1 MEWNRRCLYFIS
13 WSLSCYSFP
22 KSGSESIGL
31 VPTMLR
37 GNDCTFLGKWRRKIW
52 LSLLLD
58 ITHIPLML
66 DGRDS
71 EHDGER
77 AQAPPQPLVLL
88 KILFL
93 FWGKIEFKKEKS
105 VWNLCCFFDRGV
117 EVVEFGRWWWRTGA
131 SFILKEGRF
140 EFDVLNLITILT
152 FVRSFF
158 FFFLSFFLS
167 YSIGCAW
174 NPAWL
179 FFSPPCLTIPLH
191 FYPPGLCC
199 WKKKQKTAWG
209 MMSFF
214 SSIDDLTGTHSL
226 FRWGDSSIYFELLL
240 AVFSVIF
247 SEGGWSV
254 VPTGSPT

>member
-31 VPTMLR
+31 VPRQGTR
-37 GNDCTFLGKWRRKIW
+37 ACTFLGKWRRKIW

-158 FFFLSFFLS
+158 FLSFFLS
-167 YSIGCAW
+167 F
-174 NPAWL
+174 L
-179 FFSPPCLTIPLH
+179 FHRLCME
-191 FYPPGLCC
+191 PGLVIFFPSVFNHSTSFLPS
-199 WKKKQKTAWG
+199 WSLLLEKETKNGLRNDVILFQHWWNKQKTQ
-209 MMSFF
+209 MKQMKQ
-214 SSIDDLTGTHSL
+214 T
-226 FRWGDSSIYFELLL
+226 
-240 AVFSVIF
+240 
-247 SEGGWSV
+247 
-254 VPTGSPT
+254 